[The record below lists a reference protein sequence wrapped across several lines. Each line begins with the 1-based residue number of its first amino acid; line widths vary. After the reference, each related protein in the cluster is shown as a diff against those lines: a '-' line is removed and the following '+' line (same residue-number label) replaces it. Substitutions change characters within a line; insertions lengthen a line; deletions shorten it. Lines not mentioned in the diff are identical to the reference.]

1 MSEHFLVAIIRRN
14 WFLTENRR
22 QEGRYTFQNDL
33 MELPEAQL
41 KELISLYLMCN
52 EISFTDDLLEDLAS
66 TVQADETKVAG
77 VKINREELCKF
88 IAAVMFSE
96 YRIDDLLLYPPE
108 MRFKEIK
115 EFSFSIGM
123 KEDMLRRIDS
133 NWHAKIR
140 AKVLE

>member
-1 MSEHFLVAIIRRN
+1 
-14 WFLTENRR
+14 
-22 QEGRYTFQNDL
+22 
-33 MELPEAQL
+33 
-41 KELISLYLMCN
+41 MCN
-52 EISFTDDLLEDLAS
+52 EISFTDDLLGDFALA
-66 TVQADETKVAG
+66 VQADETKVTG
-77 VKINREELCKF
+77 VKINGEELCKF
-88 IAAVMFSE
+88 MAAVMFSE

-108 MRFKEIK
+108 MRFKEIKEIK